1 MIGSFGSRIFRVSS
15 DQVRTFD
22 NLTQGVGIEVENTAV
37 DGQKPST
44 AVKGQKLDDISFAV
58 EIRDRWA
65 DVRSE
70 IDAWQKLCRD
80 GVPQVFTLGTRPVGQ
95 YKWLLTG
102 VSLKDADIDNA
113 GTFRRA
119 TLDLTLQEFV
129 REGKASAAGGAG
141 TTGGKVTRNP
151 AGTVPATPAVAESA
165 APRTLEDKKRINGN
179 VTASISKGPK
189 TVARKPGTLYV
200 LSKDA

>member
-1 MIGSFGSRIFRVSS
+1 M
-15 DQVRTFD
+15 
-22 NLTQGVGIEVENTAV
+22 
-37 DGQKPST
+37 
-44 AVKGQKLDDISFAV
+44 
-58 EIRDRWA
+58 
-65 DVRSE
+65 
-70 IDAWQKLCRD
+70 
-80 GVPQVFTLGTRPVGQ
+80 
-95 YKWLLTG
+95 
-102 VSLKDADIDNA
+102 SLKDADIDNA

-141 TTGGKVTRNP
+141 ATGGKVTRNP